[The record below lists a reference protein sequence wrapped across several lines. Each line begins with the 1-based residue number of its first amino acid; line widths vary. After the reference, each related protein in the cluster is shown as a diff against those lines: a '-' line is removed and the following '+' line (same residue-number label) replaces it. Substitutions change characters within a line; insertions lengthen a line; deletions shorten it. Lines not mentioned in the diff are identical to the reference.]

1 MAAQKRRDMQRRSAV
16 GILNV
21 GLFALTDQLLDLGS
35 VAARGRVV
43 ESGIDA
49 QLPLARRRLRDAYPA
64 AQLGGANHE
73 SKAKKASRH
82 GPAGG
87 QTGST
92 PQDTT
97 TWTSLTPRQR
107 VDGVARLKVAA
118 VAARAAGC
126 PSRVPQFGMRSTG
139 LIVVPWEESS
149 AARLM
154 SASG

>member
-1 MAAQKRRDMQRRSAV
+1 VPAAGRVFGLLEVFSPRRDGGDVMGLGIEGIRIGAEPQKRPGRFMAAQKCRDVQRRSAV

-73 SKAKKASRH
+73 SKAKKAPRP
-82 GPAGG
+82 GQPGG
-87 QTGST
+87 QTSST
-92 PQDTT
+92 P
-97 TWTSLTPRQR
+97 
-107 VDGVARLKVAA
+107 
-118 VAARAAGC
+118 
-126 PSRVPQFGMRSTG
+126 
-139 LIVVPWEESS
+139 
-149 AARLM
+149 
-154 SASG
+154 